1 MTLGEKIKYYRK
13 NENLSQENLAEKV
26 GVSRQAVTKWES
38 NKSSPSTENL
48 IIISE
53 VLDVSI
59 KDLTSN
65 TPIPRK
71 NKSNKIGIRDKRF
84 YNSFFDEEKIIC
96 ERKYDFYSLI
106 IGLFIIIP
114 SVVLFHDLTN
124 GSGTGGMTFMELA
137 KLSFAGKG
145 VILLVRN
152 ILIFGLMISFVIK
165 SYLSKEEKYKLV
177 NKKKLI
183 TKWILIIIPLL
194 ASTILF
200 FSPKLFKLLEP
211 TTSLAI
217 ALLMMF
223 YYNSF
228 AELLLMKF
236 IKGKEIDLGN

>member
-124 GSGTGGMTFMELA
+124 GFGTGGMTFMELA

-177 NKKKLI
+177 NKK
-183 TKWILIIIPLL
+183 
-194 ASTILF
+194 
-200 FSPKLFKLLEP
+200 
-211 TTSLAI
+211 
-217 ALLMMF
+217 
-223 YYNSF
+223 N
-228 AELLLMKF
+228 
-236 IKGKEIDLGN
+236 

>member
-124 GSGTGGMTFMELA
+124 GFGTGGMTFMELA

-194 ASTILF
+194 ASTLLF

>member
-124 GSGTGGMTFMELA
+124 GFGTGGMTFMELA

-194 ASTILF
+194 ASILLF

>member
-1 MTLGEKIKYYRK
+1 M
-13 NENLSQENLAEKV
+13 
-26 GVSRQAVTKWES
+26 
-38 NKSSPSTENL
+38 

-65 TPIPRK
+65 TPISRK
-71 NKSNKIGIRDKRF
+71 NKSSKIGIRDKRF

-124 GSGTGGMTFMELA
+124 GFGTEGMTFMELA

-152 ILIFGLMISFVIK
+152 ILIFSLMISFVIK
-165 SYLSKEEKYKLV
+165 SYLSKEEKDKLV

-194 ASTILF
+194 ASILLF

-228 AELLLMKF
+228 AELLLIKF

>member
-13 NENLSQENLAEKV
+13 SQNLSQENLAEKV

-48 IIISE
+48 IIIGE

-59 KDLTSN
+59 KDLTSD
-65 TPIPRK
+65 TPVSKK
-71 NKSNKIGIRDKRF
+71 NKRNKIGMKDKRF

-96 ERKYDFYSLI
+96 EKKYDFYSLI

-114 SVVLFHDLTN
+114 LVVLFHDLTK
-124 GSGTGGMTFMELA
+124 GFGTDGMTFLELS
-137 KLSFAGKG
+137 KISFAGKG

-152 ILIFGLMISFVIK
+152 VLVFALMIFFVIK
-165 SYLSKEEKYKLV
+165 SYLSKDEKYMLV

-194 ASTILF
+194 GSILLF

-228 AELLLMKF
+228 AGLLLMKF
-236 IKGKEIDLGN
+236 MKDKDIDLEN